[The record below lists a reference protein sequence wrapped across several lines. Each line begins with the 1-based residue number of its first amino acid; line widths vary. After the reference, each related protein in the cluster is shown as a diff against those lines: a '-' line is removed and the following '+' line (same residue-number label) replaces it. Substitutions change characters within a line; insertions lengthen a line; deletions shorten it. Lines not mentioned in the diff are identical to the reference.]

1 MRANYQLRCRCS
13 ALAQSRY
20 LCCPT
25 PWFSA
30 MAVAARAAFPCRCF
44 PLFYG
49 TCADAPHWEM
59 AAELEPLMAEWLGPE
74 EAEDAGGQATS
85 LSKTE
90 DLLETVKKLQKEGSL
105 EPQIEDLIHRINEL
119 QQVNEEK
126 GHLEEVLCKK
136 KEALMLLQKHCQER
150 ESETQW
156 LNAKEQLEDLTSQR
170 KDLWE
175 FHVLHHRLTQEISA
189 MEGSKEQL
197 LLERTLLRTQLQE
210 VERRLQT
217 AREAQKTPEN
227 CGLKTE
233 LNKCGGQSQSITETQ
248 NNRGEVR
255 AHKCKCLRRTEEDIR
270 HLELESQTVRSC
282 LTWLLGTKVGSSQ
295 EQYTLLLTETSP
307 WSPNPVLVSAFIR
320 HHEH

>member
-13 ALAQSRY
+13 AFAQCRY

-25 PWFSA
+25 PWFPA

-119 QQVNEEK
+119 QQAKKRSTEELGEVQALQEAMHRELDSLNEEK

-156 LNAKEQLEDLTSQR
+156 LNAKELLEDLTSQR

-175 FHVLHHRLTQEISA
+175 FHVLQHRLTQEISA
-189 MEGSKEQL
+189 MECSKEQL
-197 LLERTLLRTQLQE
+197 LMERTLLHTRLQE

-217 AREAQKTPEN
+217 AREAQNTPEN

-248 NNRGEVR
+248 NNRGE
-255 AHKCKCLRRTEEDIR
+255 AGEEEQH
-270 HLELESQTVRSC
+270 HLEPLGELPATRMP
-282 LTWLLGTKVGSSQ
+282 LLGH
-295 EQYTLLLTETSP
+295 EDP
-307 WSPNPVLVSAFIR
+307 PVLTSL
-320 HHEH
+320 